1 MTIPHLLQK
10 HILLI
15 GVNKRI
21 IKSYIIKY
29 NFIYMEKITL
39 NKLYNDVI
47 QEFDKRK
54 LKSERRK
61 KELEKIR
68 EYIQG
73 NFKGNLACLKDM
85 DKQTFKA
92 NYAEYRKKEKLNS
105 AESSAINTVYEIFL
119 ILSSKNISTEDNQ
132 NELLICDNK
141 EHIISEK
148 KKNKQTKDKKDR
160 DEFYVIRLCNEVLG
174 VEASQQHKFDFL
186 RGDGNPGRPLPVD
199 AYYEKFNLVIEY
211 YERQHS
217 ESVPFF
223 DNKNTVS
230 GVSRGVQRKIYDERR
245 KTVLPQHGIKVV
257 IISYSDFGDSKK
269 IKRDHN
275 RDIEVVRRKLD
286 GII

>member
-1 MTIPHLLQK
+1 
-10 HILLI
+10 
-15 GVNKRI
+15 
-21 IKSYIIKY
+21 
-29 NFIYMEKITL
+29 MEKDIMGITQFIDKYL
-39 NKLYNDVI
+39 ETHQMEYITPPEANELLAKAGLLTDNKSRAGKPLRD
-47 QEFDKRK
+47 
-54 LKSERRK
+54 LLRK
-61 KELEKIR
+61 KKFPHAFKRGRLW
-68 EYIQG
+68 YIPRS
-73 NFKGNLACLKDM
+73 NNP
-85 DKQTFKA
+85 
-92 NYAEYRKKEKLNS
+92 
-105 AESSAINTVYEIFL
+105 VVH
-119 ILSSKNISTEDNQ
+119 DNQ

-148 KKNKQTKDKKDR
+148 KKKKQTKDKKER

-199 AYYEKFNLVIEY
+199 AYHEKFNLVIEY

-223 DNKNTVS
+223 DNKKTVS
-230 GVSRGVQRKIYDERR
+230 GVSRSVQRKIYDERR
-245 KTVLPQHGIKVV
+245 KTVLPQHGIKLV